1 MRSWDKCKNTEWL
14 LSQEITLENWVW
26 LKGDHFV
33 LNKFFPP
40 CTYQP
45 HISDNVAADIL

>member
-1 MRSWDKCKNTEWL
+1 MRSWEKCETTERP

-33 LNKFFPP
+33 LK
-40 CTYQP
+40 
-45 HISDNVAADIL
+45 DADVAADML